1 MNTCKHWE
9 VPDRYGGKR
18 LLVYVGQ
25 LVDDHGGRGEDPV
38 RVEEG
43 VEEVYGEEAQ
53 VRQPL
58 QQALHAGISDLWHL
72 AGVERLAEANVDIVF
87 VQSGI
92 RPSERKHHME
102 LDLRYTY
109 NFFLFFP
116 QPDFQ
121 YLNPDF
127 LSAALNT

>member
-72 AGVERLAEANVDIVF
+72 AGVERLAEANVNIIF
-87 VQSGI
+87 
-92 RPSERKHHME
+92 ME
-102 LDLRYTY
+102 THIGSDGYTRTHK
-109 NFFLFFP
+109 
-116 QPDFQ
+116 
-121 YLNPDF
+121 
-127 LSAALNT
+127 NTRTHTHTHTQTKTEHG